1 MKKCSFWT
9 SLFCRSW
16 LGCSLTFV
24 LWNPFPFRRFQRTTT
39 FAHFSVRHPLWPL
52 NDCWTLHA
60 GTSVYFNGHTHTHC
74 STAALTTSQE
84 EITESYLPPKVP
96 KSGDQNGKID
106 NLDWSTW
113 AAPIKSHCIPWSYVS
128 LMLYTRCVYNL
139 RALSRE
145 RVSQKRYEHLLVMNR
160 ISLTETLKV

>member
-1 MKKCSFWT
+1 V
-9 SLFCRSW
+9 
-16 LGCSLTFV
+16 FV
-24 LWNPFPFRRFQRTTT
+24 LNFVVLSFLTWLFFDFRVVILGVWNPFPFRRFQRATT

-145 RVSQKRYEHLLVMNR
+145 RVSQKRYEHLLWIESR
-160 ISLTETLKV
+160 WQKH